1 MDSLSFLGT
10 GPGDIDA
17 GRFQS
22 SILLK
27 SGDNHFLLDAGEP
40 CSQRLIES
48 GWGLEIIDAV
58 FLTHCH
64 ADHVGGLPLLIQGA
78 WLAGRTRPLP
88 VYLPAHLAA
97 PLRAW
102 LDAILLHKVK
112 IKFDVQLIPWEE
124 GASQDLGA
132 ISVCP
137 WRTSHIPPLE
147 GEPRAFLLDLH
158 LCSGK
163 RLVYSG
169 DLGKASDLSSVLTSP
184 IDVLICELAHL
195 TPEDVIETLKVAK
208 IDMLCLTHLSRDY
221 DDRRAQTKITIE
233 EGLPDL
239 GYIYLPLD
247 GETIEL

>member
-22 SILLK
+22 SILLRA
-27 SGDNHFLLDAGEP
+27 DNAHFLLDAGEP
-40 CSQRLIES
+40 CAQRLVDS
-48 GWGLEIIDAV
+48 GRNLDLLDGVL
-58 FLTHCH
+58 LSHCH
-64 ADHVGGLPLLIQGA
+64 ADHVGGLPLLIQGS

-88 VYLPAHLAA
+88 IYLPSHLVE

-102 LDAILLHKVK
+102 LDAILLHREK
-112 IKFDVQLIPWEE
+112 IKFEVLLIPWEE
-124 GASQDLGA
+124 GKSQDLGA

-137 WRTSHIPPLE
+137 WQTSHIPPLD
-147 GEPRAFLLDLH
+147 GEPRAFLLDLR
-158 LCSGK
+158 LSSGK

-195 TPEDVIETLKVAK
+195 TPEDVVETLKAAK

-221 DDRRAQTKITIE
+221 DDRRGQTKISIE

-239 GYIYLPLD
+239 GYIYLPMD